1 LSNCCAEACGY
12 DKNNRHRGSDEG
24 DSPLLGD
31 GVVVAGEGEVVIG
44 GEECDQA
51 KGKATDGLGDTEAV
65 KSEGADSRPGR
76 GVAAD
81 SG

>member
-1 LSNCCAEACGY
+1 
-12 DKNNRHRGSDEG
+12 
-24 DSPLLGD
+24 LLGD